1 MLPDRIPAQRNEDG
15 RAAEFPSL
23 TLPVASG
30 RPREQPLALKHTR
43 RHAQVIP
50 GALLRKAQYRRIGGM
65 SLPGAVSPSTPE
77 RSVSRDSME
86 DYWSE
91 MKNIQ
96 EDCQE
101 RHEELAERASV
112 DEAELEEAWLQE
124 AGLSTLVTGTQS
136 DGPAEALLST
146 LTRSQAAMVKK
157 RLDNYTQTLRK
168 RNRQPMRHV
177 RDVFS
182 MPDAS
187 SELTPPIS
195 PNGQIAPKLPQWNP
209 PKVSPPCAVFTPAD
223 SNGSSSGSETIVLS
237 LDVPYSEG
245 ARAHRKGREC
255 QDCRRIRKDDRDLP
269 SFQIVKP
276 RQGVT
281 RVNDLSSE
289 DIRKIGYI
297 SLIELTTFYD
307 TLGIEMKRNR
317 VVRSRARDSGI
328 FGVPLATLLENDQK
342 KYPGSRVPLVFRKV
356 RGSSFPLG
364 LLETRLKHRNVVMEI
379 VSGKFPVSTS
389 RGSDTRPSRILGQIR
404 GSLSRFI
411 LTCRP
416 TLVSLF
422 QKTKAVA
429 RSALLLSKLEQT
441 GLQTEGILRVPG
453 SASRV
458 KHLRQELELKFYED
472 RFDWDQ
478 VRQNDAA
485 GLLKMFIRELP
496 YPLLTQQH
504 LPAFTAAHC
513 ISSPKHQIQAL
524 HLLIMLLPEANRD
537 TLKALLEFLRK
548 VVAYEDKNRMSL
560 WNVSM
565 IVAPNLFTFRGKN
578 AKQEEMQGA
587 VAAAQLV
594 RLLITH
600 QDLLWT
606 VPCFLISHVRKMNEA
621 AMGKKTPTSEKS
633 KRRLLKRWNLEKDR
647 DRSEVTD
654 LREGVIRVHAP
665 LQAKVSMAIQLNGEM
680 KARDIM
686 ARFDIENG
694 RALPGSRRTFNGRLP
709 REPSLRMGL
718 KVTAD
723 LRPAGHTCVY
733 CRDRQLLT
741 EVRGQTLTLTFVA
754 RFNAGR

>member
-1 MLPDRIPAQRNEDG
+1 MMDVKDCGGVILTAFHSFRIQSD
-15 RAAEFPSL
+15 
-23 TLPVASG
+23 
-30 RPREQPLALKHTR
+30 EQKHT
-43 RHAQVIP
+43 ADN
-50 GALLRKAQYRRIGGM
+50 RKAQYPRM
-65 SLPGAVSPSTPE
+65 SSPGSGSPLAPD

-96 EDCQE
+96 EDRQD
-101 RHEELAERASV
+101 RHEDLVERVSS

-146 LTRSQAAMVKK
+146 LTRSQAALVKK
-157 RLDNYTQTLRK
+157 RVDNYTQTLRK
-168 RNRQPMRHV
+168 RNRQPTRHV

-209 PKVSPPCAVFTPAD
+209 PKVAPPCSLFTPPD
-223 SNGSSSGSETIVLS
+223 SKSSSSGPEPIVLS
-237 LDVPYSEG
+237 FDVPYSEG

-255 QDCRRIRKDDRDLP
+255 QDCRRIRKDDKDLP
-269 SFQIVKP
+269 AFQTVKP

-307 TLGIEMKRNR
+307 IMGIEMKRNR
-317 VVRSRARDSGI
+317 VERSKARDSGI

-342 KYPGSRVPLVFRKV
+342 KYPGSRVPLVFRK
-356 RGSSFPLG
+356 
-364 LLETRLKHRNVVMEI
+364 
-379 VSGKFPVSTS
+379 
-389 RGSDTRPSRILGQIR
+389 
-404 GSLSRFI
+404 
-411 LTCRP
+411 
-416 TLVSLF
+416 
-422 QKTKAVA
+422 
-429 RSALLLSKLEQT
+429 LLSKLEQT

-504 LPAFTAAHC
+504 LPAFTAAQS

-548 VVAYEDKNRMSL
+548 VVAYEEKNRMSL

-578 AKQEEMQGA
+578 AKQEEMQIA

-621 AMGKKTPTSEKS
+621 AMGKKTPTSEKT
-633 KRRLLKRWNLEKDR
+633 KRRLLRRWNTEKDR

-654 LREGVIRVHAP
+654 LRDGVIRVHAP
-665 LQAKVSMAIQLNGEM
+665 LHAKVSMAIQLSCEM
-680 KARDIM
+680 KARDIT

-694 RALPGSRRTFNGRLP
+694 RGSRGASRRQRQCLFEVGGNIGERCLDP
-709 REPSLRMGL
+709 DAHLLDVYHANPHCEWVL
-718 KVTAD
+718 KS
-723 LRPAGHTCVY
+723 R
-733 CRDRQLLT
+733 
-741 EVRGQTLTLTFVA
+741 
-754 RFNAGR
+754 

>member
-1 MLPDRIPAQRNEDG
+1 MHLMQTLMCSV
-15 RAAEFPSL
+15 SL
-23 TLPVASG
+23 CFC
-30 RPREQPLALKHTR
+30 
-43 RHAQVIP
+43 
-50 GALLRKAQYRRIGGM
+50 RKAQYQRIGSM
-65 SLPGAVSPSTPE
+65 SLSPSAPE
-77 RSVSRDSME
+77 RCVSRDSME

-91 MKNIQ
+91 MKSI
-96 EDCQE
+96 EEE
-101 RHEELAERASV
+101 RQGGPEEQTERSSM

-168 RNRQPMRHV
+168 RNRQPTRHV

-182 MPDAS
+182 TPDAS
-187 SELTPPIS
+187 VSANRCFIPVSNQGPAV
-195 PNGQIAPKLPQWNP
+195 Q
-209 PKVSPPCAVFTPAD
+209 KVSCLYVCPVPPPCAAD
-223 SNGSSSGSETIVLS
+223 TNGSGSASETILLS
-237 LDVPYSEG
+237 FDVPYSEA
-245 ARAHRKGREC
+245 ARAHQKGREC
-255 QDCRRIRKDDRDLP
+255 QDCRRIRKDDRDSP
-269 SFQIVKP
+269 VFQIVRP
-276 RQGVT
+276 RQGMT
-281 RVNDLSSE
+281 RVRDLSSE
-289 DIRKIGYI
+289 DIKKIGYI

-307 TLGIEMKRNR
+307 FLSIEMKRNR

-328 FGVPLATLLENDQK
+328 FGVPLTTLLENDQK
-342 KYPGSRVPLVFRKV
+342 KSPGSRVPLVFK
-356 RGSSFPLG
+356 
-364 LLETRLKHRNVVMEI
+364 K
-379 VSGKFPVSTS
+379 
-389 RGSDTRPSRILGQIR
+389 
-404 GSLSRFI
+404 
-411 LTCRP
+411 
-416 TLVSLF
+416 
-422 QKTKAVA
+422 
-429 RSALLLSKLEQT
+429 LLSKLEQT

-496 YPLLTQQH
+496 NPLLTQQH
-504 LPAFTAAHC
+504 LPAFTAAQS

-548 VVAYEDKNRMSL
+548 VVAYEEKNRMSL

-621 AMGKKTPTSEKS
+621 AMGKKTPASEKS
-633 KRRLLKRWNLEKDR
+633 KRRLLKRWSMEKDR
-647 DRSEVTD
+647 ERSEVN
-654 LREGVIRVHAP
+654 LRDGVIRVHAP
-665 LQAKVSMAIQLNGEM
+665 LHAKVSMAIQLNAEM
-680 KARDIM
+680 KARDIT
-686 ARFDIENG
+686 ARFDGENG
-694 RALPGSRRTFNGRLP
+694 RGSRSASRRQRQYLFEIGGNIGERCLDP
-709 REPSLRMGL
+709 DAHLLDVYRVNPHCEWVL
-718 KVTAD
+718 KSWAS
-723 LRPAGHTCVY
+723 
-733 CRDRQLLT
+733 
-741 EVRGQTLTLTFVA
+741 
-754 RFNAGR
+754 

>member
-1 MLPDRIPAQRNEDG
+1 MMDVKDCGGVILTAFHSFRIHADEQKH
-15 RAAEFPSL
+15 AAD
-23 TLPVASG
+23 T
-30 RPREQPLALKHTR
+30 
-43 RHAQVIP
+43 
-50 GALLRKAQYRRIGGM
+50 RKAQYQRIGSM
-65 SLPGAVSPSTPE
+65 SLE
-77 RSVSRDSME
+77 RDSME

-91 MKNIQ
+91 MKSID
-96 EDCQE
+96 EE
-101 RHEELAERASV
+101 RQGGPEEQMERASV

-182 MPDAS
+182 MSD
-187 SELTPPIS
+187 
-195 PNGQIAPKLPQWNP
+195 
-209 PKVSPPCAVFTPAD
+209 VS
-223 SNGSSSGSETIVLS
+223 
-237 LDVPYSEG
+237 
-245 ARAHRKGREC
+245 
-255 QDCRRIRKDDRDLP
+255 
-269 SFQIVKP
+269 SFQIVRP

-281 RVNDLSSE
+281 RVSDLSSE
-289 DIRKIGYI
+289 DIKKIGYI

-307 TLGIEMKRNR
+307 FMGIEMKRNR
-317 VVRSRARDSGI
+317 VVRSKARDSGI
-328 FGVPLATLLENDQK
+328 FGVPLTTLLENDQK
-342 KYPGSRVPLVFRKV
+342 KYPGSRVPLVFKKSFQIV
-356 RGSSFPLG
+356 RPRQGVTRVSDLSSEDIKKIGYISLIELTTFYDFMGIEMKRNRVVRSKARDSGIFGVPLTT
-364 LLETRLKHRNVVMEI
+364 LLENDQKKYP
-379 VSGKFPVSTS
+379 GS
-389 RGSDTRPSRILGQIR
+389 RVP
-404 GSLSRFI
+404 
-411 LTCRP
+411 
-416 TLVSLF
+416 LVF
-422 QKTKAVA
+422 KK
-429 RSALLLSKLEQT
+429 LLSKLEQT

-472 RFDWDQ
+472 HFDWDQ

-504 LPAFTAAHC
+504 LPAFTAAQS

-548 VVAYEDKNRMSL
+548 VVAYEEKNRMSL

-578 AKQEEMQGA
+578 VRQEEMQGA

-633 KRRLLKRWNLEKDR
+633 KRRLLRRWNMEKER
-647 DRSEVTD
+647 ERSEVTD
-654 LREGVIRVHAP
+654 LRDGVIRVHAP
-665 LQAKVSMAIQLNGEM
+665 LHAKVSMAIQLNAEM
-680 KARDIM
+680 KARDIT

-694 RALPGSRRTFNGRLP
+694 RGSRSAAR
-709 REPSLRMGL
+709 
-718 KVTAD
+718 
-723 LRPAGHTCVY
+723 
-733 CRDRQLLT
+733 RQRQYLFEIGGNIGERCLDPDAHLLT
-741 EVRGQTLTLTFVA
+741 TCCVCLHL
-754 RFNAGR
+754 

>member
-1 MLPDRIPAQRNEDG
+1 MMDVKDCGGVILTAFHSFRIHGDEQKH
-15 RAAEFPSL
+15 AADN
-23 TLPVASG
+23 
-30 RPREQPLALKHTR
+30 
-43 RHAQVIP
+43 
-50 GALLRKAQYRRIGGM
+50 RKAQYQRIGSM
-65 SLPGAVSPSTPE
+65 SLSPSAPE
-77 RSVSRDSME
+77 RCVSRDSME

-91 MKNIQ
+91 VKTI
-96 EDCQE
+96 EEE
-101 RHEELAERASV
+101 RQGGPEEMERASV

-157 RLDNYTQTLRK
+157 RVDNYTQTLRK

-182 MPDAS
+182 MHDAS

-209 PKVSPPCAVFTPAD
+209 PKVPPSCAAFTPAD
-223 SNGSSSGSETIVLS
+223 TNGSSSVSETIVLS
-237 LDVPYSEG
+237 FDVAYSEG

-281 RVNDLSSE
+281 RVSDLSSE
-289 DIRKIGYI
+289 DIKKIGYI

-307 TLGIEMKRNR
+307 FLGIEMKRNR
-317 VVRSRARDSGI
+317 VVRSKARDSGI
-328 FGVPLATLLENDQK
+328 FGVPLITLLENDQK
-342 KYPGSRVPLVFRKV
+342 KYPGSRVPLVFK
-356 RGSSFPLG
+356 
-364 LLETRLKHRNVVMEI
+364 K
-379 VSGKFPVSTS
+379 
-389 RGSDTRPSRILGQIR
+389 
-404 GSLSRFI
+404 
-411 LTCRP
+411 
-416 TLVSLF
+416 
-422 QKTKAVA
+422 
-429 RSALLLSKLEQT
+429 LLSKLEQT

-504 LPAFTAAHC
+504 LPAFTAAQS

-548 VVAYEDKNRMSL
+548 VVAYEEKNRMSL

-578 AKQEEMQGA
+578 VKQEEMQGA

-621 AMGKKTPTSEKS
+621 SMGKNTDFEKS
-633 KRRLLKRWNLEKDR
+633 KRRLLKRWNTEKER
-647 DRSEVTD
+647 ERSEVTD
-654 LREGVIRVHAP
+654 FRDGVIRVHAP
-665 LQAKVSMAIQLNGEM
+665 LQAKVSMAIQLNAEM

-694 RALPGSRRTFNGRLP
+694 RGSRSTSRRQRQYLFEVGGNIGERCLDP
-709 REPSLRMGL
+709 DAHLLDVYRVNPHCEWVL
-718 KVTAD
+718 KSRAT
-723 LRPAGHTCVY
+723 
-733 CRDRQLLT
+733 
-741 EVRGQTLTLTFVA
+741 
-754 RFNAGR
+754 

>member
-1 MLPDRIPAQRNEDG
+1 MMDVKDCGGVVLTAFHSFRIHADEQKH
-15 RAAEFPSL
+15 AADN
-23 TLPVASG
+23 
-30 RPREQPLALKHTR
+30 
-43 RHAQVIP
+43 
-50 GALLRKAQYRRIGGM
+50 RKAQYQRIGSM
-65 SLPGAVSPSTPE
+65 SLSPSAPE
-77 RSVSRDSME
+77 RCVSRDSME

-91 MKNIQ
+91 MKSI
-96 EDCQE
+96 EEE
-101 RHEELAERASV
+101 RQGGPEEQTERSSM

-168 RNRQPMRHV
+168 RNRQPTRHV

-182 MPDAS
+182 TPDAS

-195 PNGQIAPKLPQWNP
+195 PNGQIALRLPQWNT
-209 PKVSPPCAVFTPAD
+209 PKVPPPCAAD
-223 SNGSSSGSETIVLS
+223 TNGSGSASETILLS
-237 LDVPYSEG
+237 FDVPYSEA

-255 QDCRRIRKDDRDLP
+255 QDCRRIRKDDKDSPR
-269 SFQIVKP
+269 FQIVRP

-281 RVNDLSSE
+281 RVRDLTSE
-289 DIRKIGYI
+289 DIKKIGYI

-307 TLGIEMKRNR
+307 FLGIEMKRNR
-317 VVRSRARDSGI
+317 VVRSRARGACRSHPDLSDRDPDSETALNTHRQQDTI
-328 FGVPLATLLENDQK
+328 TTMSKNMVFK
-342 KYPGSRVPLVFRKV
+342 K
-356 RGSSFPLG
+356 
-364 LLETRLKHRNVVMEI
+364 
-379 VSGKFPVSTS
+379 
-389 RGSDTRPSRILGQIR
+389 
-404 GSLSRFI
+404 
-411 LTCRP
+411 
-416 TLVSLF
+416 
-422 QKTKAVA
+422 
-429 RSALLLSKLEQT
+429 LLSKLEQT

-496 YPLLTQQH
+496 NPLLTQQH
-504 LPAFTAAHC
+504 LPAFTAAQS

-548 VVAYEDKNRMSL
+548 VVAYEEKNRMSL

-621 AMGKKTPTSEKS
+621 AMGKKTPASEKS
-633 KRRLLKRWNLEKDR
+633 KRRLLKRWSMEKDR
-647 DRSEVTD
+647 ERSEVTD
-654 LREGVIRVHAP
+654 LRDGVIRVHAP
-665 LQAKVSMAIQLNGEM
+665 LHAKVSMAIQLNAEM
-680 KARDIM
+680 KARDIT
-686 ARFDIENG
+686 ARFDGENG
-694 RALPGSRRTFNGRLP
+694 RGSRSASRRQRQYLFEIGGNIGERCLDP
-709 REPSLRMGL
+709 DAHLLDVYRVNPHCEWVL
-718 KVTAD
+718 KSWAS
-723 LRPAGHTCVY
+723 
-733 CRDRQLLT
+733 
-741 EVRGQTLTLTFVA
+741 
-754 RFNAGR
+754 

>member
-1 MLPDRIPAQRNEDG
+1 MMDVKDCGGVILTAFYSFKIHGDEQKH
-15 RAAEFPSL
+15 AADN
-23 TLPVASG
+23 
-30 RPREQPLALKHTR
+30 
-43 RHAQVIP
+43 
-50 GALLRKAQYRRIGGM
+50 RKAQYQRIASM
-65 SLPGAVSPSTPE
+65 SLPAAVSPSAPE
-77 RSVSRDSME
+77 RCVSRDSME

-91 MKNIQ
+91 VKNI
-96 EDCQE
+96 EEE
-101 RHEELAERASV
+101 RQGGHEELMERASM
-112 DEAELEEAWLQE
+112 DEAEIEEAWLQD

-168 RNRQPMRHV
+168 RNRQPMKHV

-209 PKVSPPCAVFTPAD
+209 PKVLPSCPAFTSAD
-223 SNGSSSGSETIVLS
+223 TNGSSSVSETIVLS
-237 LDVPYSEG
+237 FEVPYSES

-289 DIRKIGYI
+289 DIKKVGYI

-307 TLGIEMKRNR
+307 ILGIEMKRNR
-317 VVRSRARDSGI
+317 VVRSKTRDSGI
-328 FGVPLATLLENDQK
+328 FGVPLTTLLENDQK
-342 KYPGSRVPLVFRKV
+342 KYPGSRVPLVFKK
-356 RGSSFPLG
+356 
-364 LLETRLKHRNVVMEI
+364 LL
-379 VSGKFPVSTS
+379 F
-389 RGSDTRPSRILGQIR
+389 
-404 GSLSRFI
+404 
-411 LTCRP
+411 
-416 TLVSLF
+416 
-422 QKTKAVA
+422 
-429 RSALLLSKLEQT
+429 KLEQT

-504 LPAFTAAHC
+504 LPAFTAAQS

-548 VVAYEDKNRMSL
+548 VVAYEEKNRMSL

-578 AKQEEMQGA
+578 VKQEEMQGA

-633 KRRLLKRWNLEKDR
+633 KRRLLKRWNIEKDR
-647 DRSEVTD
+647 ERSEVTD
-654 LREGVIRVHAP
+654 LRDGVIRVHAP
-665 LQAKVSMAIQLNGEM
+665 LHAKVSMAIQLSAEM

-694 RALPGSRRTFNGRLP
+694 RGSRSTSRRQRQYLFEVGGNIGERCLDP
-709 REPSLRMGL
+709 DAHLLDVYRVNPHCEWVL
-718 KVTAD
+718 KSRST
-723 LRPAGHTCVY
+723 
-733 CRDRQLLT
+733 
-741 EVRGQTLTLTFVA
+741 
-754 RFNAGR
+754 

>member
-1 MLPDRIPAQRNEDG
+1 M
-15 RAAEFPSL
+15 RAAARTGTHTHTH
-23 TLPVASG
+23 TLAVM
-30 RPREQPLALKHTR
+30 H
-43 RHAQVIP
+43 
-50 GALLRKAQYRRIGGM
+50 RKAQYPRLGM
-65 SLPGAVSPSTPE
+65 SSPGSVSPLAPD

-96 EDCQE
+96 EDRQDRPEDLE
-101 RHEELAERASV
+101 RVSS

-157 RLDNYTQTLRK
+157 RVDNYTQTLRK

-187 SELTPPIS
+187 SELTPPVS

-209 PKVSPPCAVFTPAD
+209 PKVPPACSVFTPPD
-223 SNGSSSGSETIVLS
+223 SKSSSSVSEPILLS
-237 LDVPYSEG
+237 FDVPYSEG

-255 QDCRRIRKDDRDLP
+255 QDCRRIRKDDKDLP
-269 SFQIVKP
+269 GFQTVKP

-307 TLGIEMKRNR
+307 TMGIEMKRNR
-317 VVRSRARDSGI
+317 VERSKARDSGI
-328 FGVPLATLLENDQK
+328 FGVPLTTLLENDQK
-342 KYPGSRVPLVFRKV
+342 KYPGSRVPLVFRK
-356 RGSSFPLG
+356 
-364 LLETRLKHRNVVMEI
+364 
-379 VSGKFPVSTS
+379 
-389 RGSDTRPSRILGQIR
+389 
-404 GSLSRFI
+404 
-411 LTCRP
+411 
-416 TLVSLF
+416 
-422 QKTKAVA
+422 
-429 RSALLLSKLEQT
+429 LLSKLEQT

-504 LPAFTAAHC
+504 LPAFTAAQS

-548 VVAYEDKNRMSL
+548 VVAYEEKNRMSL

-578 AKQEEMQGA
+578 AKQEEMQVA

-600 QDLLWT
+600 QDLLWM

-621 AMGKKTPTSEKS
+621 AMGKKTPTSEKT
-633 KRRLLKRWNLEKDR
+633 KRRLLRRWNTEKDR

-654 LREGVIRVHAP
+654 LRDGVIRVHAP
-665 LQAKVSMAIQLNGEM
+665 LHAKVSMAIQLSCEM
-680 KARDIM
+680 KARDIT

-694 RALPGSRRTFNGRLP
+694 RGSRGASRRQRQCLFEVGGNIGERCLDP
-709 REPSLRMGL
+709 DAHLLDVYHANPHCEWVL
-718 KVTAD
+718 KS
-723 LRPAGHTCVY
+723 R
-733 CRDRQLLT
+733 
-741 EVRGQTLTLTFVA
+741 
-754 RFNAGR
+754 

>member
-1 MLPDRIPAQRNEDG
+1 M
-15 RAAEFPSL
+15 
-23 TLPVASG
+23 
-30 RPREQPLALKHTR
+30 H
-43 RHAQVIP
+43 
-50 GALLRKAQYRRIGGM
+50 RKAQYQRIAGM
-65 SLPGAVSPSTPE
+65 SLPGGLSPSSPE

-91 MKNIQ
+91 VKNIQ
-96 EDCQE
+96 EDRQE
-101 RHEELAERASV
+101 RHEELVERASS

-124 AGLSTLVTGTQS
+124 AGLSTLVTGPQG

-209 PKVSPPCAVFTPAD
+209 PKVPPACAIFTPSD
-223 SNGSSSGSETIVLS
+223 SNGSSASEPIALS
-237 LDVPYSEG
+237 FDVPYSEG

-255 QDCRRIRKDDRDLP
+255 QDCRRIRRDDRDL
-269 SFQIVKP
+269 SCFQMVKP

-281 RVNDLSSE
+281 RVSDLSSE

-307 TLGIEMKRNR
+307 ILGIEMKRNR
-317 VVRSRARDSGI
+317 VVRSKARDSGI

-342 KYPGSRVPLVFRKV
+342 RYPGSRVPLVFRK
-356 RGSSFPLG
+356 
-364 LLETRLKHRNVVMEI
+364 
-379 VSGKFPVSTS
+379 
-389 RGSDTRPSRILGQIR
+389 
-404 GSLSRFI
+404 
-411 LTCRP
+411 
-416 TLVSLF
+416 
-422 QKTKAVA
+422 
-429 RSALLLSKLEQT
+429 LLSKLEQT

-472 RFDWDQ
+472 RFDWEE

-504 LPAFTAAHC
+504 LPAFTAAQS

-548 VVAYEDKNRMSL
+548 VVAYEEKNRMSL

-578 AKQEEMQGA
+578 AKHEEMQGA
-587 VAAAQLV
+587 ITAAQLV

-606 VPCFLISHVRKMNEA
+606 VPCFLIAQVRKMNEA
-621 AMGKKTPTSEKS
+621 ALGKKTPTSEKS
-633 KRRLLKRWNLEKDR
+633 KLRLLRRWNMEKDR

-654 LREGVIRVHAP
+654 LRDGVIRVHAP
-665 LQAKVSMAIQLNGEM
+665 LHAKVSMAIQLNSEM

-686 ARFDIENG
+686 ARFDVENG
-694 RALPGSRRTFNGRLP
+694 RGGRSASRRQRQFLFEVGGNIGERCLDP
-709 REPSLRMGL
+709 DALLLDVYRANPHCEWVL
-718 KVTAD
+718 KS
-723 LRPAGHTCVY
+723 R
-733 CRDRQLLT
+733 
-741 EVRGQTLTLTFVA
+741 
-754 RFNAGR
+754 

>member
-1 MLPDRIPAQRNEDG
+1 M
-15 RAAEFPSL
+15 RAAARAG
-23 TLPVASG
+23 T
-30 RPREQPLALKHTR
+30 HTHT
-43 RHAQVIP
+43 HARAHAVMH
-50 GALLRKAQYRRIGGM
+50 RKAQYPRIGM
-65 SLPGAVSPSTPE
+65 SSPGSGSPLAPD

-96 EDCQE
+96 EDRQDRQE
-101 RHEELAERASV
+101 DLVERVSS

-157 RLDNYTQTLRK
+157 RVDNYTQTLRK

-209 PKVSPPCAVFTPAD
+209 PKVPPACAGFTPPD
-223 SNGSSSGSETIVLS
+223 SKSSSGGSEPIMLAF
-237 LDVPYSEG
+237 DVPYSEA

-255 QDCRRIRKDDRDLP
+255 HDCRRIRKDDKDLP
-269 SFQIVKP
+269 GFQTVRP

-307 TLGIEMKRNR
+307 IMGIEMKRNR
-317 VVRSRARDSGI
+317 VERSKARDSGI
-328 FGVPLATLLENDQK
+328 FGVPLTTLLENDQK
-342 KYPGSRVPLVFRKV
+342 KYPGSRVPLVFRK
-356 RGSSFPLG
+356 
-364 LLETRLKHRNVVMEI
+364 
-379 VSGKFPVSTS
+379 
-389 RGSDTRPSRILGQIR
+389 
-404 GSLSRFI
+404 
-411 LTCRP
+411 
-416 TLVSLF
+416 
-422 QKTKAVA
+422 
-429 RSALLLSKLEQT
+429 LLSKLEQT

-504 LPAFTAAHC
+504 LPAFTAAQS
-513 ISSPKHQIQAL
+513 ISSAKHQFQAL

-537 TLKALLEFLRK
+537 TLKAFLEFLRK
-548 VVAYEDKNRMSL
+548 VVAYEAKNRMSL

-578 AKQEEMQGA
+578 AKQEEMQVA

-621 AMGKKTPTSEKS
+621 AMGKKTPTSEKT
-633 KRRLLKRWNLEKDR
+633 KRRLLRRWNVEKDR

-654 LREGVIRVHAP
+654 LRDGVIRVHAP
-665 LQAKVSMAIQLNGEM
+665 LHAKVSMAIQLSCEM
-680 KARDIM
+680 KARDIT

-694 RALPGSRRTFNGRLP
+694 RGSRSGSRRQRQCLFEVGGNIGERCLDP
-709 REPSLRMGL
+709 DAHLLDVYHANPHCEWVL
-718 KVTAD
+718 KS
-723 LRPAGHTCVY
+723 R
-733 CRDRQLLT
+733 
-741 EVRGQTLTLTFVA
+741 
-754 RFNAGR
+754 

>member
-1 MLPDRIPAQRNEDG
+1 MMDVKDCGGVILTAFHSFRIHAD
-15 RAAEFPSL
+15 
-23 TLPVASG
+23 
-30 RPREQPLALKHTR
+30 EQKHT
-43 RHAQVIP
+43 ADN
-50 GALLRKAQYRRIGGM
+50 RKATYQRIGSM
-65 SLPGAVSPSTPE
+65 SLSPSAPE
-77 RSVSRDSME
+77 RCVSRESME

-91 MKNIQ
+91 MKNI
-96 EDCQE
+96 EEERQE
-101 RHEELAERASV
+101 RPEELMERASG

-182 MPDAS
+182 TPDAP

-195 PNGQIAPKLPQWNP
+195 PNGQIAPKQPQWNP
-209 PKVSPPCAVFTPAD
+209 PKVPPSCPAD
-223 SNGSSSGSETIVLS
+223 TNGSSSASETILLS
-237 LDVPYSEG
+237 FDVAYSEE

-269 SFQIVKP
+269 RFQIMRP

-281 RVNDLSSE
+281 LVSDLSSE
-289 DIRKIGYI
+289 DLKKIGYI

-307 TLGIEMKRNR
+307 FLGIEMKRSR
-317 VVRSRARDSGI
+317 VVRSKARDSGI
-328 FGVPLATLLENDQK
+328 FGVPLTTLLENDQK
-342 KYPGSRVPLVFRKV
+342 KYPGSRVPLVFK
-356 RGSSFPLG
+356 
-364 LLETRLKHRNVVMEI
+364 K
-379 VSGKFPVSTS
+379 
-389 RGSDTRPSRILGQIR
+389 
-404 GSLSRFI
+404 
-411 LTCRP
+411 
-416 TLVSLF
+416 
-422 QKTKAVA
+422 
-429 RSALLLSKLEQT
+429 LLSKLEQT

-496 YPLLTQQH
+496 CPLLTQQH
-504 LPAFTAAHC
+504 LPAFTAAQS
-513 ISSPKHQIQAL
+513 ISSLKHQIQAL
-524 HLLIMLLPEANRD
+524 HLLILLLPEANRD

-548 VVAYEDKNRMSL
+548 VVAYEEKNRMSL

-578 AKQEEMQGA
+578 VKQEEMHGA
-587 VAAAQLV
+587 VASAQLV

-606 VPCFLISHVRKMNEA
+606 VPCFLISQVRKMNEA
-621 AMGKKTPTSEKS
+621 ATGKKTPTSEKS
-633 KRRLLKRWNLEKDR
+633 KLRLLKRWNMDKER
-647 DRSEVTD
+647 ERSEVTD
-654 LREGVIRVHAP
+654 LRDGVIRVHAP
-665 LQAKVSMAIQLNGEM
+665 LHAKVSMAIQLNAEM

-686 ARFDIENG
+686 ARFDVENG
-694 RALPGSRRTFNGRLP
+694 RGSRGATRRQRQYLFEIGGNIGERCLDPEAHLLDVYRVNPHCQWVLKSRL
-709 REPSLRMGL
+709 
-718 KVTAD
+718 T
-723 LRPAGHTCVY
+723 
-733 CRDRQLLT
+733 
-741 EVRGQTLTLTFVA
+741 
-754 RFNAGR
+754 